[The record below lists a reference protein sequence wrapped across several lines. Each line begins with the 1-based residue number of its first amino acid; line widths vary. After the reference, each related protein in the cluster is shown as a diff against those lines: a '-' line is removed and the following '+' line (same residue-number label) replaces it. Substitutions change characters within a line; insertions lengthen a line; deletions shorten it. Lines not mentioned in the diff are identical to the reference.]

1 MFVNVDEDNQTMN
14 SLCKEQCNKETF
26 MRDEDIKDSEDPEH
40 LDVGAL
46 SFPKWNWSV
55 YWDTGVGL
63 HALESE
69 AAPEVESSAS

>member
-46 SFPKWNWSV
+46 SFPK
-55 YWDTGVGL
+55 
-63 HALESE
+63 
-69 AAPEVESSAS
+69 